1 MDYAVV
7 KLVHQS
13 AVALSLTGFVL
24 RGVAG
29 LAGAAWVR
37 GRLARTLPH
46 LVDTVLLASAVAMVV
61 LIGVN
66 PLHTPWLTAK
76 LLALLVYVAAGAVA
90 LRPDR
95 PRVVRGTAFGIALLA
110 FAYIVG
116 VALTKQVLGPLAL
129 GA

>member
-24 RGVAG
+24 RGLAG

-46 LVDTVLLASAVAMVV
+46 LVDTVLLVSAVAMVV
-61 LIGVN
+61 LLGVN
-66 PLHTPWLTAK
+66 PLHTPWLMAK

-90 LRPDR
+90 LRPGR